1 MLLVL
6 GGVEGGFQL
15 DLELVMKLLHAA
27 AALLLVLSVAG
38 CAGMAPK
45 PAATAT
51 PAPSGPVYS
60 VMPPMT
66 MYGCDT
72 LIAHRMGKPC

>member
-1 MLLVL
+1 
-6 GGVEGGFQL
+6 
-15 DLELVMKLLHAA
+15 
-27 AALLLVLSVAG
+27 
-38 CAGMAPK
+38 MAPK